1 MYFPHLRS
9 LLNILTYSGLM
20 SSPLYSASSC
30 QKILDET
37 APLLALYHSSL
48 PDLKRLQVLID
59 EHFQDNSTGNDFR
72 SYCCFGLPG
81 KPVSLQLFNELCIL
95 PVTNYCVQ
103 LAQDDLSGSI
113 APSFMDPDQKNK
125 YLVDFAV
132 TASNNIIHIF
142 QQIVKYHS
150 RSEEILGFI
159 PADGIPLTW
168 SLQIVGAISNKNNN
182 SSPSLPP
189 LSVLRERILLCVD
202 CAFQARLSNN
212 KLKFFCK
219 ETGAM
224 WQKTIDDVVDAQAI
238 YLQAGS
244 EFKDLLENLLVE
256 TGKTFDELA
265 GVKPSQRYPHVEA
278 LVRDGFERSTQKG
291 MESVDLHLEDGSLG
305 GTVLAMHNEGFFSV
319 EWIAAYLVDT
329 DQNHFMVDDRAL
341 KKKNKER
348 FLRIFSVHHN
358 YSNPTWMQFG
368 KKSGVYLYLSQR
380 ASAAEEG
387 WLKIVSFV
395 VNLLIDDINKRL
407 DSETGSRYQ
416 LEQVLFDT
424 GVASVADPSHGS
436 FAKHQDGFP
445 GLVSASIK
453 GFSRFLLVV
462 PTLAFQNHC
471 SANATISWYRM
482 GETNGP
488 PLASFI
494 HDFLLHHWQLPG
506 VNFHFQHDVS
516 FRCQKLKLF
525 VA

>member
-1 MYFPHLRS
+1 
-9 LLNILTYSGLM
+9 
-20 SSPLYSASSC
+20 
-30 QKILDET
+30 
-37 APLLALYHSSL
+37 
-48 PDLKRLQVLID
+48 
-59 EHFQDNSTGNDFR
+59 
-72 SYCCFGLPG
+72 
-81 KPVSLQLFNELCIL
+81 
-95 PVTNYCVQ
+95 
-103 LAQDDLSGSI
+103 
-113 APSFMDPDQKNK
+113 
-125 YLVDFAV
+125 
-132 TASNNIIHIF
+132 
-142 QQIVKYHS
+142 
-150 RSEEILGFI
+150 
-159 PADGIPLTW
+159 
-168 SLQIVGAISNKNNN
+168 
-182 SSPSLPP
+182 
-189 LSVLRERILLCVD
+189 
-202 CAFQARLSNN
+202 
-212 KLKFFCK
+212 
-219 ETGAM
+219 
-224 WQKTIDDVVDAQAI
+224 
-238 YLQAGS
+238 
-244 EFKDLLENLLVE
+244 
-256 TGKTFDELA
+256 
-265 GVKPSQRYPHVEA
+265 
-278 LVRDGFERSTQKG
+278 
-291 MESVDLHLEDGSLG
+291 
-305 GTVLAMHNEGFFSV
+305 
-319 EWIAAYLVDT
+319 
-329 DQNHFMVDDRAL
+329 
-341 KKKNKER
+341 
-348 FLRIFSVHHN
+348 
-358 YSNPTWMQFG
+358 MQFG